1 MVLEVNS
8 GHASRQEN
16 EPLLCPLFNMDVT
29 PAGYSL
35 SHCENY
41 FSIKT
46 QELEFCPGRQLKV
59 LLSGA
64 SVTRGLSGHL
74 PHSSAPR
81 EVPHLPGPSLE
92 HLIQHH
98 V

>member
-1 MVLEVNS
+1 MLWVKANVSGIRLE
-8 GHASRQEN
+8 
-16 EPLLCPLFNMDVT
+16 PD
-29 PAGYSL
+29 
-35 SHCENY
+35 